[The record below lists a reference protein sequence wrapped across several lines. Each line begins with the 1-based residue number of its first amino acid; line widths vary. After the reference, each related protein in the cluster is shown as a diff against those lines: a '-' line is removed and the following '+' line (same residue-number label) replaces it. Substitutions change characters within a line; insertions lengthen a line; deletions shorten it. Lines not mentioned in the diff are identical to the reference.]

1 MERMEFFANKFR
13 SVKKSG
19 GQLPN
24 LAGMLSKKSIDYDR
38 VEALLMVEPELILNL
53 KCSVKDNG
61 LSYEVPEG
69 LHRDIQALNMRALC
83 IICYALKEEEFDL
96 VLQTLSRRKRHYFRS
111 AWRNFQAAKQLA
123 S

>member
-1 MERMEFFANKFR
+1 MEFFANKFR

-19 GQLPN
+19 NNLPS
-24 LAGMLSKKSIDYDR
+24 LANMLNQKNIDYDR
-38 VEALLMVEPELILNL
+38 VEALLMVEPELIGSI

-69 LHRDIQALNMRALC
+69 LHRDVQALNMRALC
-83 IICYALKEEEFDL
+83 IICYALSPDEFDV
-96 VLQTLSRRKRHYFRS
+96 VLQTLSRRKRHYFKS
-111 AWRNFQAAKQLA
+111 AWLNFQNAKQLA